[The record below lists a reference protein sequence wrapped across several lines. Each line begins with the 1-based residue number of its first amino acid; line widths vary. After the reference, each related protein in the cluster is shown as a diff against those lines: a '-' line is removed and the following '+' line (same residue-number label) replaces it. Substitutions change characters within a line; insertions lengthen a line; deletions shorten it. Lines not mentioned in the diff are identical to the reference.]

1 MAKRSDHD
9 VAGALAGGA
18 AVVLS
23 ALAAGRTPSFAEV
36 LGGTASGFL
45 VSRVPDVV
53 EPATHPGH
61 RRLAH
66 SAVALGA
73 AGIAVPRLHGA
84 HISGATAADREDDPV
99 RRFLGRFAAGAAM
112 GSAGGYASHLVL
124 DATTP
129 KGIPLLGL

>member
-9 VAGALAGGA
+9 AAGALTGGA

-36 LGGTASGFL
+36 LGGAVSGIL
-45 VSRVPDVV
+45 ASRVPDLL

-66 SAVALGA
+66 SAVTLGA
-73 AGIAVPRLHGA
+73 TGIAVPRLHSA
-84 HISGATAADREDDPV
+84 HISGATSADREDDPV
-99 RRFLGRFAAGAAM
+99 RRFLGRFAAGAAV

-129 KGIPLLGL
+129 RGLPLLGL